1 MLKRLVIVAG
11 ALLVAQ
17 LAIVQPS
24 LASENMVDGEIT
36 KVDPSAGK
44 LTIKHGPIKN
54 LDMDAMTMVFRVKE
68 PDMIK
73 TVKAGD
79 KIKFEADTVN
89 GALTVTQIEAAK

>member
-1 MLKRLVIVAG
+1 MLKRLVILAG

-24 LASENMVDGEIT
+24 FASDNMVDGEIT

>member
-24 LASENMVDGEIT
+24 LASDNMVDGEIT